1 MTQVGFMWKRRDEA
15 MPVRGKTRLIVDKT
29 MVKIQIPVS
38 KDTDRGI
45 TKYLMKL
52 LLVEKL
58 VTFQGLPAKR
68 HL

>member
-1 MTQVGFMWKRRDEA
+1 

-52 LLVEKL
+52 LLGEKL